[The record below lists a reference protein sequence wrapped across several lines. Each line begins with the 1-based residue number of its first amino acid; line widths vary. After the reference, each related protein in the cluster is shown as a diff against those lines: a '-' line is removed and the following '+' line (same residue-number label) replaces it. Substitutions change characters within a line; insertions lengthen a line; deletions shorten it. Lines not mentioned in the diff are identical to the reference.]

1 MIAASS
7 RPDAWPQRRWVIIV
21 LLVFIAQV
29 ALIFSLSEKP
39 RPRARS
45 YVSSPMLRLTTPGT
59 NEVLSLLDPTWFAL
73 PHWHGFS
80 GPAWMKTPGVPLRAF
95 SWSED
100 LRPLALPALDL
111 GSAFNR
117 FVATNDFAASQVL
130 APPEPIFNLPAVYPL
145 QIASRSSLRI
155 EGGLAQRRLL
165 TPLALPLW
173 SHTELLS
180 NSVVQLLV
188 DADGRPVSAGTL
200 LVSSGHPP
208 ADQHA
213 LQQAISARFDAL
225 RENNQARP
233 TDRLTWGTLIFEWKN
248 VQAPATNAAP
258 AGRPSSP

>member
-1 MIAASS
+1 MIAASTQ
-7 RPDAWPQRRWVIIV
+7 PEAWPQRRWIIIV

-39 RPRARS
+39 RPRSQS
-45 YVSSPMLRLTTPGT
+45 YVSSPMLRLTNPGT

-73 PHWHGFS
+73 PHRHGFS

-100 LRPLALPALDL
+100 LQPLALAARDL

-130 APPEPIFNLPAVYPL
+130 APPDPIFNLPAVHPL
-145 QIASRSSLRI
+145 PLASSSSLRI
-155 EGGLAQRRLL
+155 EGGLAHRRLL
-165 TPLALPLW
+165 TPLTLPLW
-173 SHTELLS
+173 SHTELVS

-200 LVSSGHPP
+200 LASSGYPP

-213 LQQAISARFDAL
+213 LQQTIAARFDAL
-225 RENNQARP
+225 SENNPSRP

-258 AGRPSSP
+258 ASRSSSP